1 MALKSFF
8 EKWYKVIVSVLSFLI
23 NSVGLAL
30 TIIQMNTNQSAGS
43 DTLESRIVFSTI
55 IAAEV
60 FLIIAVIYSVISI
73 LKNYSSQIKTEEL
86 RSEIKKGKNANR
98 KIYEN
103 YKSIITTHK
112 DHIDKMN
119 RIIDSFSKEYRIID
133 DHFNSFFEI
142 IDPNKS
148 NDFIQDTIKS
158 RKKEYEGLFHH
169 LIDEYNI
176 FMGNMTN
183 ILRSSIEEYLL
194 TKGYHDGVSITIK
207 QLKQP
212 ILYKELKNNNIELY
226 TAFRDFRT
234 YNSKKRTETWERVFH
249 IHKNS
254 DFISSIEKD
263 YFIFNFMDK
272 KYMEQGTYQNE
283 NTTYYEHYNSGVT
296 CSIYSCI
303 NGERMLFGYLACD
316 SLFNEKLK
324 RKIGSDI
331 YDWNIANIMM
341 YSAQVIA
348 MFLEKFL
355 DIWSTYIVQ
364 FNSKESLDSN
374 LSNQNNQS
382 DEMKGFC
389 NSMINHVKDRRYYE

>member
-1 MALKSFF
+1 MALKTFF

-23 NSVGLAL
+23 NSVGLTL

-43 DTLESRIVFSTI
+43 DTLESQIVFSTI

-86 RSEIKKGKNANR
+86 RGEIKKGKNANR
-98 KIYEN
+98 KIFEN
-103 YKSIITTHK
+103 YKSIITTYK
-112 DHIDKMN
+112 DQIDKMN

-133 DHFNSFFEI
+133 DHFNNFIEI

-148 NDFIQDTIKS
+148 NNFIQDTIKS
-158 RKKEYEGLFHH
+158 REKEYEGLFRR
-169 LIDEYNI
+169 LIDEYNR

-183 ILRSSIEEYLL
+183 ILRSSIEEYLSI
-194 TKGYHDGVSITIK
+194 KGYHDGVSITIK

-212 ILYKELKNNNIELY
+212 MLYKNIKNSNIELY

-234 YNSKKRTETWERVFH
+234 YNSRKRTETWERVFH

-296 CSIYSCI
+296 CSIYSCV

-316 SLFNEKLK
+316 SLFNEILK
-324 RKIGSDI
+324 RRIGSDI
-331 YDWNIANIMM
+331 YDWNVANIMM
-341 YSAQVIA
+341 FSAQVIA
-348 MFLEKFL
+348 MFLENFL
-355 DIWSTYIVQ
+355 DIWTTYIVQ
-364 FNSKESLDSN
+364 FNSKKSLDDNLDNPNKQSN
-374 LSNQNNQS
+374 EIKS
-382 DEMKGFC
+382 FC
-389 NSMINHVKDRRYYE
+389 NAMINHVQDKRYYE